1 MWKTTLGQN
10 SHNQSIQK
18 EVKPLQNYLEVKQK
32 GEDDFGNST
41 GDKNTRIEISKRTKN
56 TISFSKAKKKGKSIK
71 FSGKFISLPTE
82 NSWELWSKVKT
93 GIRIL

>member
-1 MWKTTLGQN
+1 M
-10 SHNQSIQK
+10 
-18 EVKPLQNYLEVKQK
+18 
-32 GEDDFGNST
+32 
-41 GDKNTRIEISKRTKN
+41 ISETVLVIKIPESKFQREQR